1 MRAALLALAALATSL
16 FTPVPAPAQTP
27 ITLTEAVA
35 AALDRNPALLASA
48 AGVDEAD
55 ARADA
60 ARAAWFPEIS
70 VSESW
75 QRSNQPVFAFSALLA
90 ARAFTEAS
98 FATSRLNSPAAV
110 SAMSGRV
117 LVRQVLFDRR
127 TGAGV
132 ALDAARYDVARAA
145 LDEQRAAVALEV
157 TRSYGRLLV
166 AVADESAATAAAAA
180 AREDVLRAE
189 RRRDAGLATDADVL
203 AFSVH
208 AAAMDRRRIAATGA
222 VTVGRAELNRLTG
235 QPVDRSVTVEAPPLP
250 AEGPQPV
257 DALLRRAEEARP
269 ELRRRVAEQ
278 GVAEA
283 GRLLAGAAW
292 QPRVTAQAGYQVD
305 GLDVFDRAGSWIVGG
320 DVSWSVSLGGA
331 ERARSRA
338 ARAALS
344 GADARTEDTR
354 AALHLDVI
362 IAVSALETARARVTA
377 GASAVAEA
385 TERERITR
393 NRYDAG
399 LAGATDVLAAAA
411 ATLDADTERVAAM
424 VDAIVADAMLN
435 RALGRPAEGRQP

>member
-1 MRAALLALAALATSL
+1 MRAALLTLAALAASL
-16 FTPVPAPAQTP
+16 FTSTSAAAQTLV
-27 ITLTEAVA
+27 TLTEAVA
-35 AALDRNPALLASA
+35 AALDRNPALRAMA
-48 AGVDEAD
+48 AGVDEAE

-60 ARAAWFPEIS
+60 ARAAWFPEVS

-90 ARAFTEAS
+90 ARAFTEAD
-98 FATSRLNSPAAV
+98 FATSRLNSPEAV

-132 ALDAARYDVARAA
+132 ALDAARHDVARAA

-157 TRSYGRLLV
+157 TESYGHLLV
-166 AVADESAATAAAAA
+166 AVAAESAASAAAAA

-250 AEGPQPV
+250 ADEAQPV
-257 DALLRRAEEARP
+257 DVLLRQAEEARP
-269 ELRRRVAEQ
+269 ELRRRAAERR
-278 GVAEA
+278 AADA
-283 GRLLAGAAW
+283 GRLLAGAVW

-320 DVSWSVSLGGA
+320 DVSWSMSLGGA

-344 GADARTEDTR
+344 AADARTDDTR
-354 AALHLDVI
+354 AALHLDVMT
-362 IAVSALETARARVTA
+362 AVSALETARARVNA
-377 GASAVAEA
+377 GARAVAEA

-411 ATLDADTERVAAM
+411 ATLDADTERVTAL
-424 VDAIVADAMLN
+424 VDAIVAHAMLN

>member
-1 MRAALLALAALATSL
+1 MRAALLILAALAASL
-16 FTPVPAPAQTP
+16 CAPAPATAQTL

-35 AALDRNPALLASA
+35 AALDRHPALLAAA

-60 ARAAWFPEIS
+60 ARAAWFPEVW

-90 ARAFTEAS
+90 ARAFTEAN
-98 FATSRLNSPAAV
+98 FATSRLNSPEPV
-110 SAMSGRV
+110 SAMSGRL

-132 ALDAARYDVARAA
+132 ALDAARHDIARAA

-157 TRSYGRLLV
+157 TQSYGRLLV
-166 AVADESAATAAAAA
+166 AVAAESAARAAAAA

-208 AAAMDRRRIAATGA
+208 AASMDRRRIAATGA

-235 QPVDRSVTVEAPPLP
+235 QSVDRSVTVAAPALP
-250 AEGPQPV
+250 GDETQPV
-257 DALLRRAEEARP
+257 DVLLRQAEAARP
-269 ELRRRVAEQ
+269 ELRKRAAERRVAE
-278 GVAEA
+278 A
-283 GRLLAGAAW
+283 GHLLARAAW

-338 ARAALS
+338 ARAARS
-344 GADARTEDTR
+344 AADARTDDTR
-354 AALHLDVI
+354 AVLHLDVMT
-362 IAVSALETARARVTA
+362 AVSALETARARVTA
-377 GASAVAEA
+377 GARAVAEA

-393 NRYDAG
+393 NRYDGG

-411 ATLDADTERVAAM
+411 ATLDADTERVTAL
-424 VDAIVADAMLN
+424 VDVVVAHALLN

>member
-1 MRAALLALAALATSL
+1 MRAALLSLAALAASL
-16 FTPVPAPAQTP
+16 FTPVPAPAQTLA
-27 ITLTEAVA
+27 TLADAVA
-35 AALDRNPALLASA
+35 AALDRNPALRAMA
-48 AGVDEAD
+48 AGVDEAE

-60 ARAAWFPEIS
+60 ARAAWFPEVS

-90 ARAFTEAS
+90 ARAFTEAD
-98 FATSRLNSPAAV
+98 FATSRLNSPEAV

-132 ALDAARYDVARAA
+132 ALDAARHDVARAA

-157 TRSYGRLLV
+157 TQSYGRLLV
-166 AVADESAATAAAAA
+166 AVAAESAASAAAAA

-222 VTVGRAELNRLTG
+222 VTVGKAELNRLTG
-235 QPVDRSVTVEAPPLP
+235 QPIDRSVTVEAPALP
-250 AEGPQPV
+250 ADETRPV
-257 DALLRRAEEARP
+257 DVLLRQAEEGRP
-269 ELRRRVAEQ
+269 ELRRRAAERRVAD
-278 GVAEA
+278 G

-305 GLDVFDRAGSWIVGG
+305 GPDLFDRAGSWIVGG

-344 GADARTEDTR
+344 AADARTDDTR
-354 AALHLDVI
+354 AALHLDVMT
-362 IAVSALETARARVTA
+362 AVSALETARARVNA
-377 GASAVAEA
+377 GARAVAEA

-399 LAGATDVLAAAA
+399 LAGVTDVLAAAA
-411 ATLDADTERVAAM
+411 ATLDADAERVAAL
-424 VDAIVADAMLN
+424 VDTIVAHAMLN